1 MDELPFKEVYI
12 HGLVRDKNGHKMSK
26 SKGNILDPIDIIDGI
41 DLDTLIS
48 KRTEGLMQPEMASK
62 IIEETKKEFPKGIP
76 EFGVDALRFTFA
88 IQATT
93 GRDIRFDL
101 NRIEGYR
108 NFCNKL
114 WNAARFVK
122 INTEEITLDSNPLAK
137 ESLLIPDIWIQ
148 SKLHLLLQ
156 SIEKNIKIYRIDL
169 VASSLYEFIWNDFC
183 DWYLELSKSILNSTD
198 YFSGNSKK
206 QTKVNLL
213 NTLDIALRALH
224 PIVPFITEEIWK
236 SFNFN
241 SSKKSI
247 MVSSYPKKES
257 LFYDKITIQKVE
269 WMQSFV
275 TNIRQIRS
283 EMNIA
288 PKIQIPILLQD
299 ASEEDLIL
307 LNETS
312 VFIKDMANI
321 FEIKTINDI
330 PPLSAISLLGSMKIY
345 IPLEGLIDIKS
356 ERKRLEKKINANT
369 KKSQLSES
377 KT

>member
-1 MDELPFKEVYI
+1 M
-12 HGLVRDKNGHKMSK
+12 
-26 SKGNILDPIDIIDGI
+26 
-41 DLDTLIS
+41 
-48 KRTEGLMQPEMASK
+48 
-62 IIEETKKEFPKGIP
+62 
-76 EFGVDALRFTFA
+76 
-88 IQATT
+88 
-93 GRDIRFDL
+93 
-101 NRIEGYR
+101 NRIEGYK

-122 INTEEITLDSNPLAK
+122 INTEEITLDSNSLPK

-356 ERKRLEKKINANT
+356 ERKRLEKKLIQIQKNLSSVSQRLEN
-369 KKSQLSES
+369 KNFKSKAPKDVVEKLISQSELLSEDKIKIEHQIEMMS
-377 KT
+377 LG